1 MLTLEKNASEFFET
15 NIPLEIEEEESF
27 QQSTICWL
35 CENPLGEDTVRDHD
49 HLAGKYNLNCKKS
62 QVRLFPNFSI
72 ISMGMIV
79 IIFEELLTQAFKI
92 GYEPKLIP
100 KSMDIYVS
108 VQVGFSRFLD
118 SNRFLSTN
126 LDKLVK
132 SMNSFPITDENGFTD
147 ELFKKKLAY
156 PYEYLNLGNF
166 QEPLNLT
173 KEDFW
178 STLKQTTLPDEE
190 INRTQEIIK
199 KFNVKNGQELTMLY
213 LKMEKMDVLQLADV
227 LEKFVEKATLEYSI
241 NPLYYYSLPGYTWKA
256 GLNFTNIKLDFI
268 KDKELLLLLE
278 NIIRGGISSVMGPRY
293 IESDENTQLLYIDAN
308 NFYGWAMSQYLPTG
322 GFKKIK
328 LCCEY
333 DSVLMNEINENIL
346 NTPDDNEC
354 GYFIECDL
362 GYPAECKRK
371 TENFP
376 FCPYQTKAGPELFT
390 TYMNSVKQPNYKPIA
405 KLMCDLTNKQKYMI
419 HYRMFKFYTKMGMK
433 VTKIHTIY
441 RFKTITLVR
450 KIY

>member
-1 MLTLEKNASEFFET
+1 
-15 NIPLEIEEEESF
+15 
-27 QQSTICWL
+27 
-35 CENPLGEDTVRDHD
+35 
-49 HLAGKYNLNCKKS
+49 
-62 QVRLFPNFSI
+62 
-72 ISMGMIV
+72 MGMIV
-79 IIFEELLTQAFKI
+79 ILFEELLTQAFKI

-213 LKMEKMDVLQLADV
+213 LKMDVLQLADV
-227 LEKFVEKATLEYSI
+227 FEMFVEKATLEYSI

-268 KDKELLLLLE
+268 KDLIDIITVHRQAFRCFSWKPGHE
-278 NIIRGGISSVMGPRY
+278 N
-293 IESDENTQLLYIDAN
+293 
-308 NFYGWAMSQYLPTG
+308 
-322 GFKKIK
+322 
-328 LCCEY
+328 
-333 DSVLMNEINENIL
+333 
-346 NTPDDNEC
+346 
-354 GYFIECDL
+354 
-362 GYPAECKRK
+362 
-371 TENFP
+371 
-376 FCPYQTKAGPELFT
+376 
-390 TYMNSVKQPNYKPIA
+390 
-405 KLMCDLTNKQKYMI
+405 
-419 HYRMFKFYTKMGMK
+419 
-433 VTKIHTIY
+433 
-441 RFKTITLVR
+441 
-450 KIY
+450 